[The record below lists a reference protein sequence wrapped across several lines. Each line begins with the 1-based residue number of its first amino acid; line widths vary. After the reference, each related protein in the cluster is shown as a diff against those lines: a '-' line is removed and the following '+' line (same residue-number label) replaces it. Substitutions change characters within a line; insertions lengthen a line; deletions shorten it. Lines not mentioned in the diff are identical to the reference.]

1 MSAKWNVA
9 VTGMNA
15 KPENPGPGYAVA
27 RCLRESWDFGGR
39 VVGLGYDVLD
49 AGLYNPACDAGYLLP
64 YPAVGEQALLERL
77 LEIHQQER
85 LDAIIPCLDAE
96 LPSFLKI
103 APTLRRHGIQTLLPD
118 ASTLLARNKD
128 RLPGL
133 CRRLGLGHPDTRTV
147 SDVTFFRRCHDE
159 GWQYPL
165 VVKGA
170 FYDATVAHTAEG
182 AEQAFHA
189 LVQQWGYPVLVQR
202 YHEGQEINLA
212 GLGDGR
218 KLIGAVMMRKRALT
232 DKGKAWAGVSMV
244 DEQLERLAARLV
256 EALEWQG
263 PFEAEV
269 MRTYEGE
276 LLLIEMN
283 PRFPSWIYLSHGV
296 GRNLPRALLHLIA
309 GEAVPAFP
317 PLKPGVMFIRY
328 AQEQIVELQA
338 FESVMM
344 RGALETRPVSAA

>member
-1 MSAKWNVA
+1 MTKTWNVA

-15 KPENPGPGYAVA
+15 RPENPGPGYAVA
-27 RCLRESWDFGGR
+27 RCLRESWDFAGR

-49 AGLYNPACDAGYLLP
+49 AGLYHEACDSGYLLP
-64 YPAVGEQALLERL
+64 YPAAGEETLLERI
-77 LEIHQQER
+77 LEIHERER
-85 LDAIIPCLDAE
+85 LHAVIPCLDAE
-96 LPSFLKI
+96 LPSFIKI
-103 APTLRRHGIQTLLPD
+103 ASRLRARGIATLLPD
-118 ASTLLARNKD
+118 SPTLLARNKD

-133 CRRLGLGHPDTRTV
+133 CRRLGIAHPETRTV
-147 SDVTFFRRCHDE
+147 TDSTFFRRCHDE
-159 GWQYPL
+159 GWEYPL
-165 VVKGA
+165 VVKGT
-170 FYDATVAHTAEG
+170 FYDATVAHTAEA
-182 AEQAFHA
+182 AEEAFHA
-189 LVQQWGYPVLVQR
+189 LVHQWGYPVLVQR

-212 GLGDGR
+212 GLADGR
-218 KLIGAVMMRKRALT
+218 KLIGSVMMRKRALT

-244 DEQLERLAARLV
+244 DEQLERLAGKLV

-269 MRTYEGE
+269 LKTYDGQ

-296 GRNLPRALLHLIA
+296 GRNLPRALLHLMA
-309 GEAVPAFP
+309 GEPLAKFP

-328 AQEQIVELQA
+328 AQEQIVDLQA

-344 RGALETRPVSAA
+344 RGSLESRPVSAA